1 MTRVSLCVT
10 MSVINHIF
18 RSSSIY
24 SLSMLLRYTPSEYV
38 ENSAESK
45 KAVITTSEFRRD
57 VNVEN
62 QLSNRNNKS
71 SKEEQRSVKP

>member
-1 MTRVSLCVT
+1 
-10 MSVINHIF
+10 
-18 RSSSIY
+18 
-24 SLSMLLRYTPSEYV
+24 MLLRYTPSEYV

-45 KAVITTSEFRRD
+45 KAVIITSEFRRD